1 MANLKDLVN
10 ELIIPDLRENALYVL
25 SKRRDL
31 YHEIAPLLWNTACV
45 VTVFLQEIISIY
57 PAVSSLELTSAQSI
71 RVVNVLAL
79 LQCLA
84 SHPETRMPFLN
95 ANIPQYFYP
104 FLQTTSKLPQ
114 FEFLRIA
121 SLGVICALAKANTE
135 ETINF
140 LLSSEV
146 VPLCLKS
153 IESGKIFAKT
163 VAMFVVQK
171 VLANDNGLE
180 YICSTAERFFAV
192 AKVLEMVLG
201 SLEEQPSPRLLK
213 YVISSYSRLSHNHRA
228 GIALVRCIPNTLMD
242 ATFINYIRED
252 PETLKLMDVLHGN
265 IRSNQVSSEQ
275 GGNGVE
281 DTGGR

>member
-1 MANLKDLVN
+1 MANLNELVN
-10 ELIIPDLRENALYVL
+10 ELIIPDLRENALHVL

-57 PAVSSLELTSAQSI
+57 PAVSSSELTSAQSI

-104 FLQTTSKLPQ
+104 FLRTTSKLPQ
-114 FEFLRIA
+114 FEFLRVA
-121 SLGVICALAKANTE
+121 SLGVICAVAKANTE
-135 ETINF
+135 EAINF
-140 LLSSEV
+140 LLSSE
-146 VPLCLKS
+146 
-153 IESGKIFAKT
+153 

-201 SLEEQPSPRLLK
+201 CLVEPPSPRLLK

-228 GIALVRCIPNTLMD
+228 GIALARCIPNTLMD

-252 PETLKLMDVLHGN
+252 PATLNMMNVLQEN
-265 IRSNQVSSEQ
+265 MRNNRISLEQ
-275 GGNGVE
+275 GGRGGE
-281 DTGGR
+281 DTSGR

>member
-10 ELIIPDLRENALYVL
+10 ELIIPDLRENALHVL

-45 VTVFLQEIISIY
+45 VTVFLQ
-57 PAVSSLELTSAQSI
+57 
-71 RVVNVLAL
+71 
-79 LQCLA
+79 
-84 SHPETRMPFLN
+84 
-95 ANIPQYFYP
+95 
-104 FLQTTSKLPQ
+104 
-114 FEFLRIA
+114 
-121 SLGVICALAKANTE
+121 
-135 ETINF
+135 
-140 LLSSEV
+140 
-146 VPLCLKS
+146 
-153 IESGKIFAKT
+153 

>member
-10 ELIIPDLRENALYVL
+10 ELIIPDLRENALHVL

-79 LQCLA
+79 LQ
-84 SHPETRMPFLN
+84 
-95 ANIPQYFYP
+95 
-104 FLQTTSKLPQ
+104 
-114 FEFLRIA
+114 
-121 SLGVICALAKANTE
+121 
-135 ETINF
+135 
-140 LLSSEV
+140 
-146 VPLCLKS
+146 
-153 IESGKIFAKT
+153 